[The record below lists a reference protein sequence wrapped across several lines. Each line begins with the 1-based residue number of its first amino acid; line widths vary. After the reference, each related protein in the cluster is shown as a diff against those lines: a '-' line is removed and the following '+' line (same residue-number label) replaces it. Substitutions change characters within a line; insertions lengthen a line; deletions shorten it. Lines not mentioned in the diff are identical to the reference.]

1 MVVEMDHNM
10 PVDCWVFEHFL
21 NGFFSQKHEQLG
33 LNGFP
38 HKTSQSYSHVRSPS
52 LCRWSCDEKLV
63 APGCLLQMNLAECHR
78 GFRSVPRQESCR
90 QRCHIPLSGRWATWF
105 MSHLGSL
112 GPSEWPLADLGPKN
126 SGTNMDQHGP
136 IWTNGFLETQTS
148 HGLNVRSELD
158 IFQQVD
164 EVSMPSVK
172 TSVLG
177 CSTGF
182 PWFWVI
188 WKLWKFEKV
197 ERWMLT
203 GWLLGKL
210 QFLCFRKTS
219 WFSQNILAPTQR
231 CFRAVMFPQ
240 CWGDSEVR

>member
-38 HKTSQSYSHVRSPS
+38 HKTSQSYSNFRSPS

-78 GFRSVPRQESCR
+78 GFRSDLPRQESCR

-126 SGTNMDQHGP
+126 SGTNMDQYGPIWTNMDQYGPIWTNMDQYGP

-158 IFQQVD
+158 IFQRQVD

-172 TSVLG
+172 TSVFG
-177 CSTGF
+177 RSTGF

-188 WKLWKFEKV
+188 WKV
-197 ERWMLT
+197 
-203 GWLLGKL
+203 
-210 QFLCFRKTS
+210 
-219 WFSQNILAPTQR
+219 
-231 CFRAVMFPQ
+231 
-240 CWGDSEVR
+240 

>member
-38 HKTSQSYSHVRSPS
+38 HKTSQSYSIVRSPS

-136 IWTNGFLETQTS
+136 IWTS
-148 HGLNVRSELD
+148 HVVVVSYSFIVLVSVDVMLKLLVVQSNSGL
-158 IFQQVD
+158 
-164 EVSMPSVK
+164 
-172 TSVLG
+172 VLQL
-177 CSTGF
+177 S
-182 PWFWVI
+182 
-188 WKLWKFEKV
+188 
-197 ERWMLT
+197 LT
-203 GWLLGKL
+203 HL
-210 QFLCFRKTS
+210 
-219 WFSQNILAPTQR
+219 
-231 CFRAVMFPQ
+231 
-240 CWGDSEVR
+240 

>member
-136 IWTNGFLETQTS
+136 IWTNMDQWFPRNTNITRAE
-148 HGLNVRSELD
+148 RSVWARHL
-158 IFQQVD
+158 
-164 EVSMPSVK
+164 
-172 TSVLG
+172 
-177 CSTGF
+177 STGRWGEYAVSEDLSFGMFHRVPMILSYLKTLKVWKSGKVNVDGVTPWQTAISLFQKDILVFAKHLGSDTALF
-182 PWFWVI
+182 PCGHVPTV
-188 WKLWKFEKV
+188 L
-197 ERWMLT
+197 RW
-203 GWLLGKL
+203 
-210 QFLCFRKTS
+210 
-219 WFSQNILAPTQR
+219 
-231 CFRAVMFPQ
+231 
-240 CWGDSEVR
+240 